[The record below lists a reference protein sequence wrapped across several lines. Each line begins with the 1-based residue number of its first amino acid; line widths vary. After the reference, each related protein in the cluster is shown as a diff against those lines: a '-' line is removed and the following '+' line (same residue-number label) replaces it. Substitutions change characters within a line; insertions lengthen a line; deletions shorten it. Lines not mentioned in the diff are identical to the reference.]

1 MGGRLDGKVVFVTG
15 AARGQGRSHA
25 VRLAEEGADIVA
37 VDICKQI
44 DSNLY
49 PLATPEDLD
58 ATARAVEATGRRII
72 ARQADVRDRDSLRAV
87 VEEGIREFGHL
98 DVVVANAGICPMG
111 VGNPMDFV
119 DATDVDLIGVMNT
132 VAVSLPHLPDGASIV
147 ITGSTA
153 GMMEGTTDTGT
164 MGAGGAG
171 YAWAKKTL
179 IGYTEQMA
187 LHLASRMIRVNAIH
201 PTNCNTHLIHNEELY
216 KVFRPDLEAPTK
228 EDVIP
233 AFTYFQAMPIPYVEP
248 VDISN
253 AVLFFACEESRYVTG
268 QQLRVDA
275 GSLLR
280 WPNGPRA

>member
-1 MGGRLDGKVVFVTG
+1 MPGRVEGKVVFITG

-25 VRLAEEGADIVA
+25 VRLAEEGADIIA
-37 VDICKQI
+37 TDLCKQI

-49 PLATPEDLD
+49 PLATPEDLEE
-58 ATARAVEATGRRII
+58 TARLVEATGRRVIT
-72 ARQADVRDRDSLRAV
+72 RQADVRDRDSLRAAL
-87 VEEGIREFGHL
+87 EEGIREFGRL
-98 DVVVANAGICPMG
+98 DVAVANAGICPMG
-111 VGNPMDFV
+111 MGNPMDFV
-119 DATDVDLIGVMNT
+119 DATDVDLLGVMNT
-132 VAVSLPHLPDGASIV
+132 VAVSVPHLPEGGSVV

-153 GMMEGTTDTGT
+153 GMMDNTTGGGN
-164 MGAGGAG
+164 MGFGGMG
-171 YAWAKKTL
+171 YSWAKKTL

-187 LHLASRMIRVNAIH
+187 LVLAQKMIRVNAIH

-216 KVFRPDLEAPTK
+216 KVFRPDLAEPTR

-233 AFTYFQAMPIPYVEP
+233 AFTYFQAMPVPYVEP

-253 AVLFFACEESRYVTG
+253 AVLYFASEEARYVTG

-275 GSLLR
+275 GSLLK